1 MSEGLELN
9 GTHELVIYIDGVN
22 LLGENIIP

>member
-9 GTHELVIYIDGVN
+9 GTHELLIYVDGVY
-22 LLGENIIP
+22 LLGENILP